1 MDINHPMSTTDLTC
15 LSNGL
20 DPLGRKMPV
29 PTLGKIALSGERN
42 KGRRPSYQNYEKTV
56 LYAIKTR
63 DTDLTYSCR
72 RVSANMI
79 ED

>member
-15 LSNGL
+15 LSNEL
-20 DPLGRKMPV
+20 DPRGIKMPV

-72 RVSANMI
+72 CVSASMI